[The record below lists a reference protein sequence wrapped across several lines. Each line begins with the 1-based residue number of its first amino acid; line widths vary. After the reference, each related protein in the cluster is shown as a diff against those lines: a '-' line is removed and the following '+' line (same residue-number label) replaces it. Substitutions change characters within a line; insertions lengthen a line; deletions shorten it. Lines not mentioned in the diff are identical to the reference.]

1 MGILDNLKNALGGK
15 KDKSIASETKAPS
28 QVLKENG
35 VDPSK
40 LKFAFGSDGTV
51 TVSGQV
57 AKEADKAR
65 IRELLLGMPGIRK
78 VAQELSVATAAASA
92 PVPAESTSAPA
103 TKPAAAP
110 GPAAEAG
117 SADAGAAPAANTYTV
132 QPGDTLWKIA
142 KQFYGEGN
150 AYLKIFEANKGLL
163 KDPDHIYPGQELVIP
178 E

>member
-40 LKFAFGSDGTV
+40 LKFVFGSDGTV

-57 AKEADKAR
+57 VQESDKAR
-65 IRELLLGMPGIRK
+65 IKELLLGMPGIRK
-78 VAQELSVATAAASA
+78 VVQELTVATAAAST
-92 PVPAESTSAPA
+92 PAATESPDTPADQAAATPAPA
-103 TKPAAAP
+103 S
-110 GPAAEAG
+110 EAG
-117 SADAGAAPAANTYTV
+117 NADAGAAPVSNTYTV

-142 KQFYGEGN
+142 KQFYGDGN